1 MVSFGSGALRALIN
15 PLLFEGVNH
24 LFGHVGFV
32 MFGQDFGGFK

>member
-15 PLLFEGVNH
+15 ALLFERVNH

-32 MFGQDFGGFK
+32 MFGQNFGGFK